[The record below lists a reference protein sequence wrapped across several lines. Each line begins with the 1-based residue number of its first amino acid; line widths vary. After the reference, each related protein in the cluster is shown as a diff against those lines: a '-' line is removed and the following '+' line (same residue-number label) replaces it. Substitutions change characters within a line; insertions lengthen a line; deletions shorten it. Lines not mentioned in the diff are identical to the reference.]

1 MKKTA
6 KKIIMTLTCASFFMA
21 GSAMAQ
27 DNAKENLINKWG
39 TPVNAIQMEDGS
51 EKLVF
56 GPKDSVIGYMYFVVN
71 NGSVVSKGTTDDA
84 QFSKKAASNG
94 PVASGL
100 MASYYKNNTVAKKDL
115 VAKYSA
121 PVSEKTFKNGVERV
135 VFGPK
140 DSTIGYL
147 SFLVKDGNVI
157 SAGTTDSADKS
168 MVVAAKTER
177 KSNSLTAKYYTNNNV
192 TVKDIESNWGAPQ
205 KVEKL
210 DNGTEKRVYGPKDS
224 MIGYQYFLSLD
235 GKVVDRGVTDSI

>member
-1 MKKTA
+1 MNETA
-6 KKIIMTLTCASFFMA
+6 KKIIMVITCASFFMA

-27 DNAKENLINKWG
+27 NAKENLINKWG

-71 NGSVVSKGTTDDA
+71 NNSVVSRGTTDDA
-84 QFSKKAASNG
+84 QIAKKATSTG
-94 PVASGL
+94 PVASGF
-100 MASYYKNNTVAKKDL
+100 MASYYKNNTIAKSDL
-115 VAKYSA
+115 IKKYNT
-121 PVSEKTFKNGVERV
+121 PVSEKTFENGVERV

-140 DSTIGYL
+140 DSTIGYM
-147 SFLVKDGNVI
+147 SFLLKDGNVI

-177 KSNSLTAKYYTNNNV
+177 KRNSLTAKYYASKSV

-205 KVEKL
+205 KIEKL
-210 DNGTEKRVYGPKDS
+210 ENGVEKRVYGPKDS